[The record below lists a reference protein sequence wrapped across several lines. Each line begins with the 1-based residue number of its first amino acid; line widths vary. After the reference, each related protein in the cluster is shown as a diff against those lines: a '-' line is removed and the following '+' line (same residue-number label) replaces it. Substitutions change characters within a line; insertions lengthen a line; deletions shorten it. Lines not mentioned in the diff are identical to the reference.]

1 MSPVV
6 FLDAGPLGMVI
17 NPMAEVRNDACNRWM
32 VELLTR
38 GFSVVVPEI
47 ADYEVRRELVR
58 AKRTQALTRL
68 DSLKTTITYCPLTTD
83 AMLKAAEFWAH
94 VRNIGKPTADDKE
107 LDGDVILAAQAEV
120 HARLAGDVVIAT
132 ANVRHLSL
140 IANARLWNEIR

>member
-17 NPMAEVRNDACNRWM
+17 NPMAEARNDACNRWM
-32 VELLTR
+32 VELVRR
-38 GFSVVVPEI
+38 GFRIVVPEI

-58 AKRTQALTRL
+58 ARLTKALTRL
-68 DSLKTTITYCPLTTD
+68 DNLKTTITYCPLTTD
-83 AMLKAAEFWAH
+83 AMLRAAEFWAY

-120 HARLAGDVVIAT
+120 HARMAGDVVIAT
-132 ANVRHLSL
+132 TNVRHLSL
-140 IANARLWNEIR
+140 IAKARLWEEIG